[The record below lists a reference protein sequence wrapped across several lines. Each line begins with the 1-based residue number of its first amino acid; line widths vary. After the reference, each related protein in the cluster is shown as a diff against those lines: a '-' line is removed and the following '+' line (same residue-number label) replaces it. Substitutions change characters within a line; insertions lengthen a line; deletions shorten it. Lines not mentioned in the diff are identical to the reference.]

1 MDTAIGKLHELG
13 FSEYEAKAYLG
24 LLAKS
29 PVTGYELAK
38 LCGVPRSMIYEVL
51 GKLTTRGAVLS
62 SQVDDTTRYAPVPP
76 HELLD
81 RLRHEHEDL
90 LDVLSTELSRRAPA
104 SEPDYVWNIEGAAHI
119 LAKSREMIDGAQR
132 ELLLALTDESL
143 AHLREP
149 LRRAYDRGLRLRVL
163 FFGQGEL
170 GFGQVERH
178 PFAEAILSEIG
189 AGGLM
194 VVADGREA
202 LIGNEA
208 GKAAWTGNRHLVFVV
223 SRYITQEMYEQRLLD
238 RLGVSTMLEIFDPD
252 DRAILERLSRRSS

>member
-1 MDTAIGKLHELG
+1 MDTVVGKLHELG

-29 PVTGYELAK
+29 LVTGYELAK

-51 GKLTTRGAVLS
+51 GKLTTRGAVLT

-104 SEPDYVWNIEGAAHI
+104 SEPDYVWNIEGATHI

-149 LRRAYDRGLRLRVL
+149 LRRAHDRGLRLRL
-163 FFGQGEL
+163 LLFGQGEL
-170 GFGQVERH
+170 DFGQVERH

-189 AGGLM
+189 EGGLM

-208 GKAAWTGNRHLVFVV
+208 GKAAWTGNRHLVFIV